1 MNLPPDVIELRG
13 LRFVA
18 AHGALQEER
27 ERAQPFE
34 VDLDLH
40 ADLREAGRTDDLG
53 RTVDYA
59 SVCEAVRAV
68 VEGAHVELLET
79 LAERVAEQVLEVA
92 GLTASAVTVWVRKLR
107 PPVAFELT
115 SVAVRAHRTRS

>member
-1 MNLPPDVIELRG
+1 MNRAPDVIELRG

-18 AHGALQEER
+18 AHGALEEER
-27 ERAQPFE
+27 QRAQPFE
-34 VDLDLH
+34 VDLDLY

-59 SVCEAVRAV
+59 AVCEAVRAV
-68 VEGAHVELLET
+68 VEGPHVDLLET
-79 LAERVAEQVLEVA
+79 LAERVAEQVLEAA
-92 GLTASAVTVWVRKLR
+92 GQTASAVTVWARKLR
-107 PPVAFELT
+107 PPVAYQLA